1 MIIAV
6 CSLSGSPGVTSL
18 ATALAASWPSTPL
31 TVPVMVEADASG
43 GDVAAWHGIDPDQ
56 RPDSGLVSLA
66 AASRAPLQAT
76 MTPQTR
82 TQADADE
89 TPSAFTPLLRHAIE
103 LPGGLRVVAAPADPL
118 EAGRAVD
125 VIAQTPALLSSG
137 RVTVVDVGRAV
148 PGSAGAALLR
158 HADVAV
164 VVTDLNDVGHAQRL
178 RVCAPVLASL
188 RQDGVRVGLAVT
200 GSCPHSDAEV
210 SQVAA
215 QIPVWSRVPWDE
227 SGAALVRGAHR
238 PAARI
243 RDRLAAWWARRGDPE
258 SLEWMPLIKAA
269 KGLSELCDDFSGIG
283 VARPV
288 RRPQEVEAA

>member
-1 MIIAV
+1 M
-6 CSLSGSPGVTSL
+6 TSL
-18 ATALAASWPSTPL
+18 ATALAACWPSTPL

-43 GDVAAWHGIDPDQ
+43 GDVAAWHSIDPDQ
-56 RPDSGLVSLA
+56 NPDAGLVSLA
-66 AASRAPLQAT
+66 AASRAPLQTT
-76 MTPQTR
+76 MTPQDR
-82 TQADADE
+82 TQGDAGE
-89 TPSAFTPLLRHAIE
+89 TPSAFTPLLRHATE
-103 LPGGLRVVAAPADPL
+103 LPGGLRVVVAPADPL

-125 VIAQTPALLSSG
+125 VIAQTPTLLSSG
-137 RVTVVDVGRAV
+137 RVTIVDVGRAV

-164 VVTDLNDVGHAQRL
+164 VLTDLNDVGQAQRL
-178 RVCAPVLASL
+178 RACAPVLASL
-188 RQDGVRVGLAVT
+188 RQDGVRIGIAVT
-200 GSCPHSDAEV
+200 GSCPHNDAEV

-227 SGAALVRGAHR
+227 SGAALVRGQHR
-238 PAARI
+238 PAARM

-269 KGLSELCDDFSGIG
+269 KALSELCDDFSGVG
-283 VARPV
+283 VGTSVARPA